1 MVHYVKPHYQ
11 IRTPTVAEFKE
22 QCLDFINEIAA
33 ADAEGRTVD
42 VLILDGDDKVVAILT
57 NYEAPP
63 PPDGYGVFKGKVKI
77 LGDIVSPMPAEWF
90 AMPDAA
96 TGESQ

>member
-1 MVHYVKPHYQ
+1 MVNYVKPHYQ

-42 VLILDGDDKVVAILT
+42 VLIFDGDNPVAVLS
-57 NYEAPP
+57 NYQEPP
-63 PPDGYGVFKGKVKI
+63 AIDRPKFQVEI

-90 AMPDAA
+90 TAPDAA
-96 TGESQ
+96 SGEVH